1 MLRHLRLNGQCA
13 VLPTPVVA
21 SVTTAGLS
29 LSDNSLNLLI
39 NTFAYTLNT
48 TMLKALMDN
57 STTWGTAVT
66 DISNCMKLSGSND
79 VTVDINFFTNTFMFC
94 GAFPT
99 EISHFSGVSPSIKS
113 QLVGHTN
120 LINIHS
126 SQTAQMSNIML
137 TKWYSFHRSYSSQW
151 FRLSLLYP

>member
-1 MLRHLRLNGQCA
+1 MANVQCCQHQCNRMLRHLRLNGQCA
-13 VLPTPVVA
+13 A
-21 SVTTAGLS
+21 
-29 LSDNSLNLLI
+29 
-39 NTFAYTLNT
+39 
-48 TMLKALMDN
+48 MLKALMDN

-79 VTVDINFFTNTFMFC
+79 VTVDITFFTNTFMFC
-94 GAFPT
+94 GALPT
-99 EISHFSGVSPSIKS
+99 EISYLSGVSPRIKS

-120 LINIHS
+120 LININS
-126 SQTAQMSNIML
+126 SQTAQMSNML